1 MKINHILTCVIVL
14 MFSGLAVGFAQT
26 GPRSGLV
33 SLQQNGKAYTA
44 KVTNGHALIGADKK
58 AIFGLKCSLEQD
70 GRLINL
76 MIDLKK
82 MGEFKPGKTV
92 LSLMADQAVANFAVF
107 SDTGD
112 GEASSKDITA
122 DAETGTFTL
131 TTVEVKGNIAIIS
144 GSFEF
149 SGKNSIEEGAEKNI
163 SVKGS
168 FENVQVRCLGPNLL
182 KKH

>member
-1 MKINHILTCVIVL
+1 MKIKTILTYVFVL
-14 MFSGLAVGFAQT
+14 MFSGLTAAFAQT
-26 GPRSGLV
+26 GPNSGVV
-33 SLQQNGKAYTA
+33 SFQQNGKAYTA

-58 AIFGLKCSLEQD
+58 AIFGLNCSLEQD
-70 GRLINL
+70 GRLLNL

-82 MGEFKPGKTV
+82 MGEFKPGKTA
-92 LSLMADQAVANFAVF
+92 LSTMGDKVVANFAVF

-112 GEASSKDITA
+112 GEASPKDITA

-131 TTVEVKGNIAIIS
+131 TTVELKGSIAIIS

-163 SVKGS
+163 SIKGS

-182 KKH
+182 KRH

>member
-1 MKINHILTCVIVL
+1 MKIKTIFTYVFVL
-14 MFSGLAVGFAQT
+14 MFSGLSVAFAQS
-26 GPRSGLV
+26 GVNSGLV
-33 SLQQNGKAYTA
+33 SFEQNGKAYTTRQ
-44 KVTNGHALIGADKK
+44 TNGHAMIGLDKK
-58 AIFGLKCSLEQD
+58 AIFGLRCSLEQD
-70 GRLINL
+70 GRLLNV

-92 LSLMADQAVANFAVF
+92 LSTMDDKAVANFAVF

-112 GEASSKDITA
+112 GEASTKDITA
-122 DAETGTFTL
+122 DSKTGTFTL
-131 TTVEVKGNIAIIS
+131 TAVEVKGNIAVVS

-163 SVKGS
+163 AIKGS
-168 FENVQVRCLGPNLL
+168 FENVQVRCLSPNLL